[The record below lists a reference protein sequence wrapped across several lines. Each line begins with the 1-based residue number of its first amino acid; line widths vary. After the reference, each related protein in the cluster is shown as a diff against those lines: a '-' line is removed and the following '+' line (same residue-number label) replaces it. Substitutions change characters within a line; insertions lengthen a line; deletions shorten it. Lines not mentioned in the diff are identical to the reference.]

1 MAIDIDI
8 DLIMKTVA
16 RDLMI
21 PRLSISKNMYSV
33 QIKELTPDSWQHY
46 HLFVLALQ
54 KNCDPPPFLFRGW
67 VL

>member
-33 QIKELTPDSWQHY
+33 QIKELTPDS
-46 HLFVLALQ
+46 
-54 KNCDPPPFLFRGW
+54 
-67 VL
+67 